1 MPTSFIYLLY
11 RLLGFFAFPFIL
23 FYVLRRGA
31 RNRRYF
37 RGLPERLG
45 FLPPEFRQTA
55 DGAVWLHAVS
65 VGEVLSAVQLLT
77 RLRREL
83 PFARMFVSTTTLA
96 GRALAAEKL
105 PGLCDGIF
113 YAPVDYCFAVRRVLR
128 TLRPGV
134 VAVMETEIWPN
145 LYREARRAGCGL
157 VIVNGRISDRA
168 IGRYHKLRW
177 FFRGVLEQP
186 DTLLAQSAVSL
197 RRYLSLGASAGKTR
211 LGGNLKYDFE
221 PRAAEVPQVI
231 DEFLDA
237 AKLRWVWI
245 AASTMPGID
254 AADVDEDDIVMEA
267 WRALERR
274 YPDLLLILAPRRPER
289 FDVAARKLDA
299 AGIRFAR
306 RSTLPSPSGARVLL
320 LDSIGELSGLFSR
333 AQVVFMG
340 GSLARRGGHNILE
353 PAYFSV
359 PTIVGPHMENFP
371 EIAAEFRAGD
381 GLVEIGDGTELA
393 GAVAALLDEPHRRA
407 ALGER
412 SRALALAQ
420 RGATEVAAREIAR
433 LHSASVPRFA
443 ASLGARLFLTPLTW
457 LWRLGSALHRKRA
470 TARLERLAT
479 PVVSVGGIT
488 VGGAGKTPVVEWL
501 AGRLRDL
508 GARPAILTRGY
519 HRKQPEEHTIVEAG
533 ASLSAA
539 RTGDE
544 AQIFLR
550 SGAASLGIGADRY
563 GAGRLIEERFAP
575 DVFLLDDGFQHYRL
589 ARDLDLIL
597 IDALDPFGGGELV
610 PLGRLREPLAALGR
624 AQAFLITRAAPG
636 RRFDGLE
643 ARLRACNPAAP
654 IWHARVIAQCW
665 LEVGGSE
672 EISLAEAATLRA
684 TAFCGLAN
692 PGSYWRTLSEIGVH
706 PLESV
711 TFADHHAYTPAQLRR
726 LARHAQAMGAQALLT
741 TEKDY
746 ANLCPDA
753 AEVVRPLRL
762 LWLRIGVA
770 VDGADALL
778 ALITARLRPQDRGA
792 SA

>member
-1 MPTSFIYLLY
+1 M
-11 RLLGFFAFPFIL
+11 
-23 FYVLRRGA
+23 
-31 RNRRYF
+31 
-37 RGLPERLG
+37 
-45 FLPPEFRQTA
+45 
-55 DGAVWLHAVS
+55 
-65 VGEVLSAVQLLT
+65 
-77 RLRREL
+77 RLRRDL
-83 PFARMFVSTTTLA
+83 PFAHLFVSTTTLA

-105 PGLCDGIF
+105 KGLSDGIF

-157 VIVNGRISDRA
+157 VILNGRISDRA

-197 RRYLSLGASAGKTR
+197 QRYLSIGASACKTR

-221 PRAAEVPQVI
+221 PRAAEVPHVI
-231 DEFLDA
+231 EEFLEA
-237 AKLRWVWI
+237 AKPRWVWI

-254 AADVDEDDIVMEA
+254 AADVDEDDIVIEA

-274 YPDLLLILAPRRPER
+274 YPGLLLILAPRRPER
-289 FDVAARKLDA
+289 FDVAARKLAA

-306 RSTLPSPSGARVLL
+306 RTELPQASGARVLL

-333 AQVVFMG
+333 AQAVFMG
-340 GSLARRGGHNILE
+340 GSLARRGGHNVLE
-353 PAYFSV
+353 PAFFSA

-371 EIAAEFRAGD
+371 EIAAEFRAGR
-381 GLVEIGDGTELA
+381 GLVEIGHGAELA
-393 GAVAALLDEPHRRA
+393 GAVAALLEEPHRRA

-433 LHSASVPRFA
+433 LHSASVPQFT

-457 LWRLGSALHRKRA
+457 LWRLGSALHRRRA
-470 TARLERLAT
+470 TARRQSLAT

-519 HRKQPEEHTIVEAG
+519 RRKQPEEHTIVQAG
-533 ASLSAA
+533 AHLPAA

-589 ARDLDLIL
+589 ARDLDLVL
-597 IDALDPFGGGELV
+597 IDALDPFGGGALV
-610 PLGRLREPLAALGR
+610 PLGRLREPLSALGR

-643 ARLRACNPAAP
+643 ARLRAYNPTAP
-654 IWHARVIAQCW
+654 IWHARVTAECW
-665 LEVGGSE
+665 IEVGGSGE
-672 EISLAEAATLRA
+672 MPLAEAATLRA

-692 PGSYWRTLSEIGVH
+692 PGSFWQTLSEIGIH
-706 PLESV
+706 PLQPV

-726 LARHAQAMGAQALLT
+726 VARQAQAMGAQALLT

-746 ANLCPDA
+746 ANLCPGA

-762 LWLRIGVA
+762 FWLRIGVA

-778 ALITARLRPQDRGA
+778 ELITARWRPQDRGV